1 MELKLVEQLLDK
13 YFEGTTTIGEEKQI
27 KAYFSSNDV
36 APHLAKYQALF
47 GYFET
52 QKETQFEQKLLVQP
66 GKRFSVKWMGIAAS
80 FVVLF
85 GLASFYFSTP
95 EPKQDDLGTY
105 DNPEEALA
113 ATKKALTLVSQKIN
127 VGIGGINYINEY
139 EQSKNRIFKNNQFKN
154 K

>member
-1 MELKLVEQLLDK
+1 MELKLVEQLLEQ
-13 YFEGTTTIGEEKQI
+13 YFQGETTIVEEKQL

-36 APHLAKYQALF
+36 APHLAKYQELF

-52 QKETQFEQKLLVQP
+52 QKGTQFEQKLPLQP
-66 GKRFSVKWMGIAAS
+66 RKQSTVKWMGIAAS

-105 DNPEEALA
+105 DNPEEAFA
-113 ATKKALTLVSQKIN
+113 ASQKALLMVSEQVNIGMESVVYLEEYEKTKKT
-127 VGIGGINYINEY
+127 
-139 EQSKNRIFKNNQFKN
+139 IFK
-154 K
+154 

>member
-85 GLASFYFSTP
+85 GLATFYFSTP

-105 DNPEEALA
+105 NNAEEAFA
-113 ATKKALTLVSQKIN
+113 ATQIALLMVAEQVN
-127 VGIGGINYINEY
+127 VGMQSVSHLNEY
-139 EQSKNRIFKNNQFKN
+139 EKTKKSIFK
-154 K
+154 